1 VANKKII
8 EAVVKIT
15 ERCNINCT
23 YCYVFN
29 KGDESYKLHDP
40 YMKPDVI
47 EALADF
53 LVAGAADIGAGQV
66 KIDFHGGEPLMM
78 KKRRF
83 DEMCAL
89 FESKIRPHYEL
100 GFNLQTN
107 GMLVDE
113 EWIQLFRRYDIGI
126 GVSLDGPEAAN
137 DAERVD
143 HFGRGTYK
151 RAKQGLDLLIA
162 ARREGLIPGLGIL
175 TVANPA
181 LDAKEV
187 YDHFVRDMD
196 IDAIDFLLP
205 IDSHES
211 FDAANEGAYGDF
223 LCKLYDIWREGE
235 DSAAHVRIME
245 TIRGFLFGGDAVS
258 SQYWEARNGGNTI
271 ITVASNGDIGPDDS
285 LRTLNLGLFSK
296 FNIRKHTLVDFLN
309 SQEIQEIVRAE
320 NSLPDECVECA
331 WQSICRGGASNGRLI
346 NRYSSSRGFNTPSIL
361 CSSLQ
366 ALYAHAAADTLRS
379 GLGFEKLQAN
389 LIQEPSVLKR
399 YDQPC
404 GFARQDVVAAMSSA

>member
-1 VANKKII
+1 MATKKII

-29 KGDESYKLHDP
+29 KGDESYKTHDP
-40 YMKPDVI
+40 YMHADMI
-47 EALADF
+47 EALADY
-53 LVAGAADIGAGQV
+53 LVAGAVDTGATHI

-78 KKRRF
+78 KKHRF
-83 DEMCAL
+83 DAMCAL
-89 FESKIRPHYEL
+89 FESKIAPKYDL
-100 GFNLQTN
+100 NFSLQTN
-107 GMLVDE
+107 GMLVDDD
-113 EWIQLFRRYDIGI
+113 WIQLFRRYNIGV

-143 HFGRGTYK
+143 HFGRGTYQ
-151 RAKQGLDLLIA
+151 RAKKGLDLLIA

-181 LDAKEV
+181 LEAQTLYK
-187 YDHFVRDMD
+187 HFVHDME
-196 IDAIDFLLP
+196 IDSIDFLLP

-223 LCKLYDIWREGE
+223 LCELYDTWRLDN
-235 DSAAHVRIME
+235 DSTVHVRIME
-245 TIRGFLFGGDAVS
+245 TVRGFLFGGLDVS

-285 LRTLNLGLFSK
+285 LRTLNLGIFSK
-296 FNIRKHTLVDFLN
+296 FNIKTSSLVEFLA
-309 SQEIQEIVRAE
+309 SSEIQEITRAE
-320 NSLPDECVECA
+320 NSLPDGCWDCS
-331 WQSICRGGASNGRLI
+331 WQAMCRGGAANGRMI
-346 NRYSSSRGFNTPSIL
+346 NRFSSADGFNTRSIL
-361 CSSLQ
+361 CESLQ
-366 ALYAHAAADTLRS
+366 KFYAHAAADALRL

-389 LIQEPSVLKR
+389 LIQEPSVLQR
-399 YDQPC
+399 YEQSCKFSKQLLVPE
-404 GFARQDVVAAMSSA
+404 AQL